1 MPTSKLSKW
10 MQHTRRVKE
19 DMAHESR
26 QEFWNSLSLPKRKKT
41 NRKPK
46 PKGSHNKIKERLKS
60 LAYKQTEERDEGYCV
75 VCGATAQSHHH
86 IIKQSTRYGP
96 QYIQRMENIVLVCTT
111 CHVEIHNPKGK
122 SLKQA
127 YLEELQQ
134 RYYPEYVET
143 MRELAKVTGCRDEE
157 LIQRWNIKQ
166 EVALNET
173 RLQRLLIQV

>member
-1 MPTSKLSKW
+1 MPTTKASKW
-10 MQHTRRVKE
+10 QQHTRRVKE

-46 PKGSHNKIKERLKS
+46 PKGSHNKIKERMKS
-60 LAYKQTEERDEGYCV
+60 LAYKQAEERDQGQCV
-75 VCGATAQSHHH
+75 TCGGVASSHHH

-96 QYIQRMENIVLVCTT
+96 QYIQRMENVVSECSE
-111 CHVEIHNPKGK
+111 CHTEIHNPKRENT
-122 SLKQA
+122 KQRF
-127 YLEELQQ
+127 LEEWQE

-166 EVALNET
+166 EVAK
-173 RLQRLLIQV
+173 